1 MQAKN
6 YKVLNTLI
14 QKTFHMKHRSLAI
27 RMILSLEDISLR
39 NIHFANLMQDLS
51 PKQGVPIQLKR
62 LSVSELRVLHLF
74 FKEIQKNCPD
84 CYKANVIL
92 IVNRIRLLLNQ
103 TLVSYTEDKSTFSRI
118 PTTNF

>member
-1 MQAKN
+1 MQVKN
-6 YKVLNTLI
+6 YKMLNALI
-14 QKTFHMKHRSLAI
+14 QKTFHTRHRSLAI
-27 RMILSLEDISLR
+27 RLILSLEDISLR

-51 PKQGVPIQLKR
+51 PKQGMTKQLHH

-92 IVNRIRLLLNQ
+92 ILNRIRLLLSE
-103 TLVSYTEDKSTFSRI
+103 TLIS
-118 PTTNF
+118 

>member
-6 YKVLNTLI
+6 YKMLNTLI
-14 QKTFHMKHRSLAI
+14 QKTFHTRHRSLAI

-51 PKQGVPIQLKR
+51 PKHGVPIQLKR
-62 LSVSELRVLHLF
+62 LSISELRVLHLF

-92 IVNRIRLLLNQ
+92 ILNRIRLLLNQ
-103 TLVSYTEDKSTFSRI
+103 TLVSYTEGRIVSSPISTMNS
-118 PTTNF
+118 

>member
-6 YKVLNTLI
+6 YKTLNTLI
-14 QKTFHMKHRSLAI
+14 QKHFHVRHRSLAI
-27 RMILSLEDISLR
+27 RMILTLEDISLR

-62 LSVSELRVLHLF
+62 LSASELRVLQLF

-92 IVNRIRLLLNQ
+92 ILNRIRLLLNQ
-103 TLVSYTEDKSTFSRI
+103 TLVSYTENRNSSSSTSKI
-118 PTTNF
+118 TS

>member
-6 YKVLNTLI
+6 YKMLNTLI
-14 QKTFHMKHRSLAI
+14 QKTFHTRHRSLAI
-27 RMILSLEDISLR
+27 RMILTLEDISLR

-51 PKQGVPIQLKR
+51 SKHVMTKHLKR

-92 IVNRIRLLLNQ
+92 LLNRIRLLLSQ
-103 TLVSYTEDKSTFSRI
+103 PLVSQETAGNAKLLSK
-118 PTTNF
+118 

>member
-6 YKVLNTLI
+6 YKMLNTLI
-14 QKTFHMKHRSLAI
+14 QKTFHTRHRSLAI

-51 PKQGVPIQLKR
+51 LKHGVPIQLKR
-62 LSVSELRVLHLF
+62 LSISELRVLHLF

-92 IVNRIRLLLNQ
+92 ILNRIRLLLNQ
-103 TLVSYTEDKSTFSRI
+103 TLVSYTEGRIVSSPISTMNS
-118 PTTNF
+118 